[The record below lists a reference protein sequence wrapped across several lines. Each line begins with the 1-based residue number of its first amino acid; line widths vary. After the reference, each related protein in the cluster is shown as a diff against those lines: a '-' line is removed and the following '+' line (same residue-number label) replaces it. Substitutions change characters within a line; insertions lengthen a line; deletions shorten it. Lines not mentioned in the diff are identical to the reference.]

1 MGLFSKKKKY
11 EKYESEMILRLHAG
25 LRTANKEN
33 TSLYK
38 KIKLLTAQLD
48 EAFRKVTTL
57 ANQVKEAYKLL
68 SEMSE
73 DRDAWQDKY
82 LELLKKYKELKNEK
96 EDKQNEIL
104 KAPSTD

>member
-11 EKYESEMILRLHAG
+11 EKYENEMILRLHAG
-25 LRTANKEN
+25 LRAANKEN

-38 KIKLLTAQLD
+38 KIKLLTQQLD

-68 SEMSE
+68 SEMSI
-73 DRDAWQDKY
+73 DRDKWQEKY
-82 LELLKKYKELKNEK
+82 LELLERTNELSKTSSQ
-96 EDKQNEIL
+96 D
-104 KAPSTD
+104 